1 MALLPRVASLLLVAC
16 ATSNDDA
23 LPALLE
29 TFPESFAFGVA
40 TAAYQIEGAT
50 DEGGRGPSIWDTF
63 SAMPGKTFGGDT
75 GAVADDF
82 YHKFRDDVALMASL
96 GVTRYRMS
104 LAWPRLL
111 PDGGGA
117 ALNPAGVAFY
127 VAVFEEL
134 QKYGIEPLVTLYH
147 WDLPQALDDSY
158 GGWLDREIVADFAN
172 YADLCFAAFG
182 DYATSWTTFNEALTF
197 IGEGYGDGVHAPG
210 RCSDR
215 DRCAAGD
222 SMREP
227 LVAGHHVLLAHAAA
241 VAKFRARFDSTYEI
255 GMVNCGWMAWPL
267 RGRGHA
273 GDAEA
278 AEAFME
284 AQWGWFYDPVIYGD
298 YPDSLKKRAGADLPA
313 FTAEEK
319 EALKGSATTSGA
331 EGIPHLDGRFHVS
344 TVDAAGASIGA
355 RAGSPWLYVAPAGLR
370 DVLIWLD
377 ARYPGHSLLVTE
389 NGCAQPDALDA
400 ADAVDD
406 GFRLAYLRDHVDA
419 AAEASAAGV
428 DVIAYYAWSL
438 LDNYEWADGY
448 SKRFGLVYVDY
459 GTLDRTPKRSARWF
473 ARVLAAHAAR
483 TAAALVVVPD
493 PAAPAPASG
502 RRGAAAPLPSR
513 ISEIPNM
520 RLRRPSAA
528 VARPRQ
534 DDVSEAAAAEVC
546 TACGT
551 DLEVTAM
558 QDSQILTLLYLCA
571 DVAADRAAEETEAR
585 LVAFLMAHPSP
596 TAFHKELGPVCPEPR
611 RRRARQSGKRAT
623 ASKRQPV
630 RMSKRPLG
638 RRKG

>member
-96 GVTRYRMS
+96 GVTRYRDVA
-104 LAWPRLL
+104 AWPRLL

-197 IGEGYGDGVHAPG
+197 IGEGYGDGA
-210 RCSDR
+210 R
-215 DRCAAGD
+215 AAAAATGTVRRWRLD
-222 SMREP
+222 ARA

-319 EALKGSATTSGA
+319 EALKGSVDYLGVNYYTS
-331 EGIPHLDGRFHVS
+331 R
-344 TVDAAGASIGA
+344 
-355 RAGSPWLYVAPAGLR
+355 YVAAP
-370 DVLIWLD
+370 DV
-377 ARYPGHSLLVTE
+377 
-389 NGCAQPDALDA
+389 NGCARRRFDA
-400 ADAVDD
+400 ADAADD
-406 GFRLAYLRDHVDA
+406 GFRLAYLRDHLDA

-428 DVIAYYAWSL
+428 DVVAYYAWSL

-493 PAAPAPASG
+493 PAAPAPEPT
-502 RRGAAAPLPSR
+502 PLRR

-528 VARPRQ
+528 VARALDKTMSAKPQLR
-534 DDVSEAAAAEVC
+534 EVC

>member
-1 MALLPRVASLLLVAC
+1 MRLRQSAMGLLPHAIFLLVAR
-16 ATSNDDA
+16 AASNDDA
-23 LPALLE
+23 LPALLGS
-29 TFPESFAFGVA
+29 FPESFAFGVA

-96 GVTRYRMS
+96 GVRRYRMS

-134 QKYGIEPLVTLYH
+134 RKYGIEPLVTLYH

-158 GGWLDREIVADFAN
+158 GGWLDRDIVADFAT

-222 SMREP
+222 STREP
-227 LVAGHHVLLAHAAA
+227 LVAGHHVLLAHVAA
-241 VAKFRARFDSTYEI
+241 VAKFRARFGAGYEI

-319 EALKGSATTSGA
+319 KALKGSVDYLGVNYYTSRYVAAPDAAHAPTASA

-377 ARYPGHSLLVTE
+377 ARYPGHALLVTE
-389 NGCAQPDALDA
+389 NGCAQPDAADA

-428 DVIAYYAWSL
+428 DVVAYYAWSL

-483 TAAALVVVPD
+483 AAAALVVVPD
-493 PAAPAPASG
+493 PAAPAPAEPDAA
-502 RRGAAAPLPSR
+502 RAAVGAAVL
-513 ISEIPNM
+513 
-520 RLRRPSAA
+520 AA
-528 VARPRQ
+528 VLAAAYLATRPR
-534 DDVSEAAAAEVC
+534 
-546 TACGT
+546 
-551 DLEVTAM
+551 
-558 QDSQILTLLYLCA
+558 
-571 DVAADRAAEETEAR
+571 
-585 LVAFLMAHPSP
+585 
-596 TAFHKELGPVCPEPR
+596 KPR
-611 RRRARQSGKRAT
+611 RRNTVELAT
-623 ASKRQPV
+623 LPTLS
-630 RMSKRPLG
+630 PLPYVEVF
-638 RRKG
+638 

>member
-147 WDLPQALDDSY
+147 WDLPRALGDSY

-197 IGEGYGDGVHAPG
+197 IGEGYGGGVHAGRCGDRDRSAWSTAAGWPG
-210 RCSDR
+210 RC
-215 DRCAAGD
+215 G
-222 SMREP
+222 P
-227 LVAGHHVLLAHAAA
+227 
-241 VAKFRARFDSTYEI
+241 
-255 GMVNCGWMAWPL
+255 
-267 RGRGHA
+267 GHA

-319 EALKGSATTSGA
+319 EALKGSVDYLGVNYYTSRYVAAPDVVHAPTASA

-406 GFRLAYLRDHVDA
+406 GFRLAYLRDHLDA

-428 DVIAYYAWSL
+428 DVVAYYAWSL
-438 LDNYEWADGY
+438 LDNYEWA
-448 SKRFGLVYVDY
+448 
-459 GTLDRTPKRSARWF
+459 
-473 ARVLAAHAAR
+473 AA
-483 TAAALVVVPD
+483 T
-493 PAAPAPASG
+493 
-502 RRGAAAPLPSR
+502 
-513 ISEIPNM
+513 
-520 RLRRPSAA
+520 
-528 VARPRQ
+528 
-534 DDVSEAAAAEVC
+534 
-546 TACGT
+546 
-551 DLEVTAM
+551 
-558 QDSQILTLLYLCA
+558 
-571 DVAADRAAEETEAR
+571 
-585 LVAFLMAHPSP
+585 
-596 TAFHKELGPVCPEPR
+596 K
-611 RRRARQSGKRAT
+611 RRAGLGQARDGL
-623 ASKRQPV
+623 KRQPV